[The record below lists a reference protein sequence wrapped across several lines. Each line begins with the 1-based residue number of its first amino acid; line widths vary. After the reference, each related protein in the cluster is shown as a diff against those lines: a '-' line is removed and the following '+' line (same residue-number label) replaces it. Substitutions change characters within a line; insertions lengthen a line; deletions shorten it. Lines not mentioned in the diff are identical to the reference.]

1 MKAKNFIAL
10 LCALTMTASVSF
22 ATVGTA
28 YAQDNAT
35 VQAEET
41 ENDLGIY
48 TDTDGKKA
56 VELTSTSVSHLLFNT
71 EVERL
76 YLRLP
81 ALIQGS
87 SVNTINAYVLSS
99 MPNLEEII
107 VTGDDYDE
115 KTGTWN
121 SCYFCSEDGVLYL
134 RATDEWGYN
143 STTSGP
149 GKLVCYP
156 VGKTDEEYVAPE
168 TVTSVGS
175 YAIAR
180 HTKGLKK
187 VAFPKTTE
195 EEEIKENGQT
205 VDKNNDGKPDTQMV
219 DHGITSIDD
228 YAFFGTTS
236 VETWEFPDTLPEAQR
251 NNSTLFGGY
260 DGSQTVTIEGDTV
273 LSDDNLTTDDDGDKS
288 ARIDS
293 NSVSQYLFRNS
304 AVERVYIGANVT
316 EVSPSMFSTAREL
329 KEFVV
334 DENNEK
340 YMSQDGVLYEKSE
353 SGDPEKLVFYP
364 TAKEETSFTTPSTVK
379 TIGAYGIGR
388 QRNLLELNLSEGLT
402 TIEDNAFFNSI
413 SIGTWSFPKSLP
425 TDQLSNPEVFT
436 GGTKVDHLL
445 VYDLALLDAIKSTSV
460 ISNCTVLEFMEGIT
474 ELTQEDLSVSQQ
486 LEEFIIPASVERIE
500 FARPY
505 DSGEGYSFIFAD
517 YNMKSLQKITVAE
530 DNDVYA
536 SDGVGIWEKQTGIL
550 RATAAFNTD
559 PFGGTRVGYWETPDE
574 VTEIAEC
581 GLILGSVQTVQIGK
595 NVTKIANGGIRA
607 HKSGE
612 ASLAAI
618 TVAERNEYFTSYD
631 GVLFSKDMTRLIKL
645 PPQINLSGVFTGSA
659 TYDYTQWEVDN
670 MWYGTEG
677 SSTRYFSDCYMI
689 PKTVR
694 TIDSYAFE
702 DAVNFYTEGKIKYLY
717 FPSFEYSEAANG
729 STPNYINDHILQM
742 GERVGL
748 DMYSAVYYLPNANY
762 RYYLYEYGADNKEVA
777 GPVPSDFCEKIGLA
791 THSDYNDPNSPLV
804 MDEYS
809 LGYIEQYASS
819 MVAGEG
825 DPFVIRYS
833 EYGTPNYVKPAA

>member
-28 YAQDNAT
+28 YAQDNAG
-35 VQAEET
+35 T
-41 ENDLGIY
+41 EQTEPVKDELGIF

-56 VELTSTSVSHLLFNT
+56 VEVTSTSISHLLYNT
-71 EVERL
+71 EVQRL

-81 ALIQGS
+81 TSIQGS
-87 SVNTINAYVLSS
+87 TVKTINAYVLSS

-107 VTGDDYDE
+107 ATGDDYDE
-115 KTGTWN
+115 ATGTWN

-134 RATDEWGYN
+134 READQWG
-143 STTSGP
+143 SMSLTGDP

-156 VGKTDEEYVAPE
+156 AGKTDESYTSPV
-168 TVTSVGS
+168 TVTEIGS
-175 YAIAR
+175 YAISR
-180 HTKGLKK
+180 HTKGLKT
-187 VAFPKTTE
+187 VSFPGGTK
-195 EEEIKENGQT
+195 QFT
-205 VDKNNDGKPDTQMV
+205 VDKNYDGQPDV
-219 DHGITSIDD
+219 DEDGNTIYETKTYTIESIED

-236 VETWEFPDTLPEAQR
+236 VETWEFPEDIPEALL

-260 DGSQTVTIEGDTV
+260 DGSQVVTIEGETV
-273 LSDDNLTTDDDGDKS
+273 LSDNNLTTDDDGYKS
-288 ARIDS
+288 ATINSD
-293 NSVSQYLFRNS
+293 SVSKYLFQNS

-316 EVSPSMFSTAREL
+316 DVSPSMFSTAREL

-334 DENNEK
+334 DENNGK
-340 YMSQDGVLYEKSE
+340 YMSQDGVLYEKDG
-353 SGDPEKLVFYP
+353 SGNPEKLVFYP

-379 TIGAYGIGR
+379 TIGAYGIAR

-402 TIEDNAFFNSI
+402 TIEDNAFFNST

-425 TDQLSNPEVFT
+425 TDQLSNPEAFS

-445 VYDLALLDAIKSTSV
+445 VYDLALLEAIKSASV
-460 ISNCTVLEFMEGIT
+460 VSNCTVLEFMEGIT
-474 ELTQEDLSVSQQ
+474 ELSQEDLSVSQQ
-486 LEEFIIPASVERIE
+486 LEEIIIPASVTSIE
-500 FARPY
+500 FAKPY
-505 DSGEGYSFIFAD
+505 DNGEGYSFIFAD

-530 DNDVYA
+530 DNKVYA

-550 RATAAFNTD
+550 RATAAFNID

-581 GLILGSVQTVQIGK
+581 GLILGTAQTVQIGK

-607 HKSGE
+607 HESGE

-618 TVAERNEYFTSYD
+618 TVAEGNEYFTSYD

-645 PPQINLSGVFTGSA
+645 PPQIN
-659 TYDYTQWEVDN
+659 YDYTQWEVD

-677 SSTRYFSDCYMI
+677 SGTRYFSDCYMI

-742 GERVGL
+742 GEDIGL

-762 RYYLYEYGADNKEVA
+762 RYYLYEYGTDNQEVA

-791 THSDYNDPNSPLV
+791 SHSDYNDPNSPLV
-804 MDEYS
+804 MDEYT

-825 DPFVIRYS
+825 DPFVIKYS
-833 EYGTPNYVKPAA
+833 EYGTPNYVKPV

>member
-1 MKAKNFIAL
+1 MKAKKFIAL

-28 YAQDNAT
+28 YAQDDAG
-35 VQAEET
+35 T
-41 ENDLGIY
+41 EQTEPVKDELGIF

-56 VELTSTSVSHLLFNT
+56 VEVTSTAISHLLYNT
-71 EVERL
+71 EVQRL

-81 ALIQGS
+81 TSIQGS
-87 SVNTINAYVLSS
+87 TVDTINAYVLSS

-107 VTGDDYDE
+107 ATGDDYDE
-115 KTGTWN
+115 ATETWN
-121 SCYFCSEDGVLYL
+121 SCYFYSEDGVLYL
-134 RATDEWGYN
+134 READQWG
-143 STTSGP
+143 SMSLTGDP

-156 VGKTDEEYVAPE
+156 AGKTDETYTSPI
-168 TVTSVGS
+168 TVTEIGS
-175 YAIAR
+175 YAISR

-187 VAFPKTTE
+187 VSLLGGTKNF
-195 EEEIKENGQT
+195 T
-205 VDKNNDGKPDTQMV
+205 VDKNNDGQPDV
-219 DHGITSIDD
+219 DEDGNTIYETKTYTIETIED

-236 VETWEFPDTLPEAQR
+236 VETWEFPEDIPEALL

-260 DGSQTVTIEGDTV
+260 DGSQIVTIEGDTV
-273 LSDDNLTTDDDGDKS
+273 LSDDNLTTDDDGYKS

-293 NSVSQYLFRNS
+293 DSVSQYLFRNS

-316 EVSPSMFSTAREL
+316 DVNPSMFSTAREL

-334 DENNEK
+334 DEANEK
-340 YMSQDGVLYEKSE
+340 YMSQDGVLYEKDE
-353 SGDPEKLVFYP
+353 NGDPEKLVFYP
-364 TAKEETSFTTPSTVK
+364 TAREETSFTTPSTVK
-379 TIGAYGIGR
+379 TIGAYGIAR

-402 TIEDNAFFNSI
+402 TIEDNAFFNST

-425 TDQLSNPEVFT
+425 ADQLSNSAAFS

-474 ELTQEDLSVSQQ
+474 KLTQEDLSVSQQ
-486 LEEFIIPASVERIE
+486 LEELIIPASVESIE
-500 FARPY
+500 FAKPY
-505 DSGEGYSFIFAD
+505 DSGEGYSFIFAGYD
-517 YNMKSLQKITVAE
+517 MKSLQKITVAE

-536 SDGVGIWEKQTGIL
+536 SDGVGIWEKRTGIL

-559 PFGGTRVGYWETPDE
+559 PFGGTRVGYWETPAE

-607 HKSGE
+607 HESGE

-618 TVAERNEYFTSYD
+618 TVAEGNEYFTSYD
-631 GVLFSKDMTRLIKL
+631 GVLFSKDMTRLVKL

-659 TYDYTQWEVDN
+659 TYDYTQWEVD

-677 SSTRYFSDCYMI
+677 SGTRYFSDCYMI

-702 DAVNFYTEGKIKYLY
+702 DAVDFYTEGKIKYLY

-742 GERVGL
+742 GEDVGL

-762 RYYLYEYGADNKEVA
+762 RYYLYEYDADNQEVT

-791 THSDYNDPNSPLV
+791 SHSDYNDPNSPLV
-804 MDEYS
+804 MDEYT

-825 DPFVIRYS
+825 DPFVIKYS
-833 EYGTPNYVKPAA
+833 EYGTPNYVKPV